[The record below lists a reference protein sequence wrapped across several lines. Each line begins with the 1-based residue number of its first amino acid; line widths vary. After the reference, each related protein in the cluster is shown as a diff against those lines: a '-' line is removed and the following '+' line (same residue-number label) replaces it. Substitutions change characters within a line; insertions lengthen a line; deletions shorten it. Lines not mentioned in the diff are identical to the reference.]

1 MTGGGKAHLNAS
13 RRRLSCAGLT
23 GPEKTFMPPNELATA
38 LADLRRSS
46 ERLWAI
52 SNKIFTTEYALEV
65 RSATAAIDSVANQ
78 IEATLA
84 ERKARTEILPDDN
97 AA

>member
-1 MTGGGKAHLNAS
+1 
-13 RRRLSCAGLT
+13 
-23 GPEKTFMPPNELATA
+23 MPPNELAAT

-46 ERLWAI
+46 ERLWAV

-65 RSATAAIDSVANQ
+65 RSAAAAIDSVASQ

-84 ERKARTEILPDDN
+84 KRKARPKTLLGDN